1 MLYFDEYTVG
11 QNMGD
16 TKWDKRLCW
25 WKCDDNGG
33 GEWGGWEIWNQSK
46 QRCY

>member
-1 MLYFDEYTVG
+1 MLYFYAYIVG
-11 QNMGD
+11 QNMDD
-16 TKWDKRLCW
+16 TKWDKGLCW

-33 GEWGGWEIWNQSK
+33 GEWVGWEIWNQSK